1 MTDSMD
7 VEGTVS
13 YCDSINIS
21 QPIMIKAPKGDIKIT
36 RLNQGE
42 KILPDIRLG
51 KVRVPGMNYLKI
63 AVTYPS

>member
-1 MTDSMD
+1 MELDDTAISTD
-7 VEGTVS
+7 T
-13 YCDSINIS
+13 INIA

-51 KVRVPGMNYLKI
+51 KVRVPGMLIHTRFAMNI
-63 AVTYPS
+63 